1 MATTIEEGGVQND
14 TEVQMYQ
21 KLMENKRCEESERG
35 QDGVSVFE
43 KSMWTRDTLL
53 DEEMEQG

>member
-1 MATTIEEGGVQND
+1 MATTIEGGVEND

-35 QDGVSVFE
+35 QDGVKRV
-43 KSMWTRDTLL
+43 
-53 DEEMEQG
+53 